1 MLFGICPCTSGTTK
15 IWHTYVITYI
25 NLMVIVK
32 PCWDR
37 YQNLPKEQKQKLLEY
52 MKKYYLA
59 HKKVKKYIEFLY
71 QVFQELFSFLFYGLV
86 LEILENS

>member
-1 MLFGICPCTSGTTK
+1 
-15 IWHTYVITYI
+15 
-25 NLMVIVK
+25 
-32 PCWDR
+32 
-37 YQNLPKEQKQKLLEY
+37 

-86 LEILENS
+86 LEILENSLNVRNFLWGKIFFKFFMIALESPTSHYFHTDWGP

>member
-1 MLFGICPCTSGTTK
+1 
-15 IWHTYVITYI
+15 
-25 NLMVIVK
+25 
-32 PCWDR
+32 
-37 YQNLPKEQKQKLLEY
+37 
-52 MKKYYLA
+52 MKKNYLA